1 MSDEH
6 FGPIITTAAEA
17 RAGVEHLLTIS
28 YDPEGHHIEEDRLHR
43 AALRAIATGAAD
55 DPAAIAAIV
64 LESMNND
71 VEHWYA

>member
-6 FGPIITTAAEA
+6 FGPIITTVAEA

-28 YDPEGHHIEEDRLHR
+28 DPEDHHIEEDRLHR
-43 AALRAIATGAAD
+43 AALRAIATGAAE
-55 DPAAIAAIV
+55 DPAAIAATV

-71 VEHWYA
+71 IDHWYA